1 MRSINDITHD
11 EQSEAVRKTATG
23 KKFIIGTLLLILVV
37 GLACFFL
44 IKERKKEV
52 RKKELAP
59 VVYSIAKTMDVPVQI
74 RSIGS
79 VIPAN
84 SVSVK
89 SRVAG
94 RITAIHFK
102 EGDFVK
108 RKELLFTIDQ
118 RQFKAE
124 VLKAESDVLKQEAVI
139 SQAEASIEKDK
150 AAILE
155 VKANLNKDLAL
166 AKLAE
171 KDAER
176 FIKLAKA
183 GAVSDAEAERREA
196 TRESTLAIVSAAEA
210 AIKNAQAQVK
220 ADEANLRNAQA
231 QLTFA
236 KATLQNAK
244 IQLNYT
250 TVNAP
255 IEGRTGKI
263 LTLRGN
269 NIRPDED
276 ILVTINQIAPI
287 YVEFSVPQE
296 QFQQVLELSQNGSLL
311 AKAALPQGKVL
322 AQDGKVTFTDNT
334 VDSTT
339 GTVKIKALFD
349 NADSSLWPGQYVD
362 IFLTLKTIQNAV
374 VVPSQ
379 AVQTG
384 QNGQFVWILDHEKAA
399 HMRKVEVGPIYKDS
413 TSINAGL
420 EKGDEVVIDG
430 QLQLS
435 EGAKVKAQQQE

>member
-1 MRSINDITHD
+1 
-11 EQSEAVRKTATG
+11 
-23 KKFIIGTLLLILVV
+23 
-37 GLACFFL
+37 
-44 IKERKKEV
+44 
-52 RKKELAP
+52 
-59 VVYSIAKTMDVPVQI
+59 MDVPVQI

-94 RITAIHFK
+94 RITAISFK
-102 EGDFVK
+102 EGDFVE
-108 RKELLFTIDQ
+108 RKDLLFTIDQ
-118 RQFKAE
+118 RPYKAE
-124 VLKAESDVLKQEAVI
+124 LLKAESDVLKQEAVI

-150 AAILE
+150 AAIQQ
-155 VKANLNKDLAL
+155 VNANLNKDLAM

-176 FIKLAKA
+176 FLHLAKA

-196 TRESTLAIVSAAEA
+196 TRESTQAIVTGAQAG
-210 AIKNAQAQVK
+210 IKNAQAQVK
-220 ADEANLRNAQA
+220 ADEANLKNAHA
-231 QLTFA
+231 QLAFA

-250 TVNAP
+250 TINAP
-255 IEGRTGKI
+255 IAGRTGKI

-276 ILVTINQIAPI
+276 ILVTINQISPI

-296 QFQQVLELSQNGSLL
+296 QFQQVLELSRTGELR
-311 AKAALPQGKVL
+311 AKAALPQGKIL

-339 GTVKIKALFD
+339 GTVKIKALFE
-349 NADSSLWPGQYVD
+349 NTDSSLWPGQYVD
-362 IFLTLKTIQNAV
+362 IYLTLKTIKDAI

-384 QNGQFVWILDHEKAA
+384 QKGQFVWVLDKDKTA
-399 HMRKVEVGPIYKDS
+399 HMKPVTPGTVFKDVTTIS
-413 TSINAGL
+413 SGL
-420 EKGDEVVIDG
+420 QPGEEVVIDG

-435 EGAKVKAQQQE
+435 EGAKVKAQAEE